1 MNFEVLQQ
9 KEISPTV
16 IKVIGA
22 GGGGSNAVNR
32 MMAAGLQNVDFV
44 VANTDLQ
51 ALNYS
56 NAPTKLAIG
65 SKLTGGL
72 GAGGKPEVG
81 EKAAVEDT
89 ELITNAVRGA
99 DMVFV
104 TAGMGGG
111 TGTGAVPVIAQ
122 IARDQGA
129 LTVGVVTKPF
139 DFEGKVKQRLAD
151 EGIEKLR
158 KSVDTLIVIP
168 NQYLLKLVD
177 RRTPIKQAFVMADD
191 VLRQAVQGISD
202 LITHPG
208 IINIDFADVKTTM
221 EGQGDAIMG
230 IGTGEGDN
238 RACDAATGAINN
250 PLLEDSH
257 IEGANHILI
266 NITGNEDMT
275 LMEVEEIVKIVTA
288 NAESRR
294 SYHLRYRDGQYSGR
308 QAQRDRYRYRVHPGG
323 LSGRHRSFGCKRAL
337 RKTEGR
343 RFGRFHDRQR
353 MAAAQRAR
361 AEKRVGSRNTERSD
375 AGDTAGNNTPVGA
388 TILIRRP
395 SCACSSRRRRTEST
409 ATEVILC
416 IPDNRRSTV
425 ETDGGNLSGD
435 RTSFLGLARA
445 KNPFRRRRR
454 KLGTASLS

>member
-1 MNFEVLQQ
+1 MNFEILNQQ
-9 KEISPTV
+9 SVSPTV

-32 MMAAGLQNVDFV
+32 MMAGGLENVEFI

-56 NAPTKLAIG
+56 NAPMKLAIG
-65 SKLTGGL
+65 TKLTGGL

-81 EKAAVEDT
+81 EKAAQEDS
-89 ELITNAVRGA
+89 EAIANVVRGA
-99 DMVFV
+99 DMVFI

-139 DFEGKVKQRLAD
+139 DFEGKVKQRLAE

-158 KSVDTLIVIP
+158 KAVDTLIVIP

-238 RACDAATGAINN
+238 RAVDAATGAINN

-266 NITGNEDMT
+266 NVTGNDDMT
-275 LMEVEEIVKIVTA
+275 LLEVEEIVKIVTA
-288 NAESRR
+288 NADPDALIIYGTATDNSMGDKISVTVIATGFITSSYQVSIDR
-294 SYHLRYRDGQYSGR
+294 SAVSARSEPPRATDSGQY
-308 QAQRDRYRYRVHPGG
+308 
-323 LSGRHRSFGCKRAL
+323 LS
-337 RKTEGR
+337 
-343 RFGRFHDRQR
+343 
-353 MAAAQRAR
+353 
-361 AEKRVGSRNTERSD
+361 
-375 AGDTAGNNTPVGA
+375 
-388 TILIRRP
+388 
-395 SCACSSRRRRTEST
+395 
-409 ATEVILC
+409 ATEW
-416 IPDNRRSTV
+416 NRLNTQKTV
-425 ETDGGNLSGD
+425 TGLGTRNSVAQPTLVSAPASGD
-435 RTSFLGLARA
+435 DLDTPTVVRMQQKAQ
-445 KNPFRRRRR
+445 N
-454 KLGTASLS
+454 

>member
-1 MNFEVLQQ
+1 MKFEVIQE
-9 KEISPTV
+9 KEANPTV

-32 MMAAGLQNVDFV
+32 MMECGLQNVDFI
-44 VANTDLQ
+44 VANTDIQ

-56 NAPTKLAIG
+56 NALTKLAIG

-81 EKAAVEDT
+81 EKAAIEDT
-89 ELITNAVRGA
+89 EMIINAVRGA

-122 IARDQGA
+122 IAREQGA

-139 DFEGKVKQRLAD
+139 AFEGKVKQKLAE

-158 KSVDTLIVIP
+158 KAVDTLIVIP
-168 NQYLLKLVD
+168 NQHLLKLVD
-177 RRTPIKQAFVMADD
+177 RRTPIKQAFIMADD

-208 IINIDFADVKTTM
+208 LINIDFADVKTTM

-230 IGTGEGDN
+230 IGTGHGDN
-238 RACDAATGAINN
+238 RAVDAATDAINN

-266 NITGNEDMT
+266 NITGNDEMS
-275 LMEVEEIVKIVTA
+275 LLEVEEIVKIVTA
-288 NAESRR
+288 NA
-294 SYHLRYRDGQYSGR
+294 DP
-308 QAQRDRYRYRVHPGG
+308 D
-323 LSGRHRSFGCKRAL
+323 AL
-337 RKTEGR
+337 IIYG
-343 RFGRFHDRQR
+343 
-353 MAAAQRAR
+353 
-361 AEKRVGSRNTERSD
+361 
-375 AGDTAGNNTPVGA
+375 
-388 TILIRRP
+388 
-395 SCACSSRRRRTEST
+395 T
-409 ATEVILC
+409 AT
-416 IPDNRRSTV
+416 DNTIADKISVTVVATGFISTSYQTALDRSALASKVDSPKSQDTGDFMTGTEWKQWNERMQKPIQGLGTRNSTV
-425 ETDGGNLSGD
+425 SVMPIPANV
-435 RTSFLGLARA
+435 
-445 KNPFRRRRR
+445 
-454 KLGTASLS
+454 SLDDLDTPTVVRMKQKELN